1 MLSEEVLD
9 MLRGEHFVVQKN
21 VNELLTNVVNRYLFI
36 TQFHELVVIGE
47 SQFGGRVTLKCSNNF
62 GDYHS

>member
-36 TQFHELVVIGE
+36 TQFHELVV
-47 SQFGGRVTLKCSNNF
+47 
-62 GDYHS
+62 